1 MYISPEELLK
11 AVDEQRAN
19 LTRLSHQFNADEFEI
34 VMLKSLALVVQLQ
47 KIIAEQKTRR
57 CEELD
62 YRLRLARQPGS
73 ER

>member
-34 VMLKSLALVVQLQ
+34 VMLKSLALMVQLQ
-47 KIIAEQKTRR
+47 KIIAEQTTRR
-57 CEELD
+57 C
-62 YRLRLARQPGS
+62 LAIPTARRRGPG
-73 ER
+73 